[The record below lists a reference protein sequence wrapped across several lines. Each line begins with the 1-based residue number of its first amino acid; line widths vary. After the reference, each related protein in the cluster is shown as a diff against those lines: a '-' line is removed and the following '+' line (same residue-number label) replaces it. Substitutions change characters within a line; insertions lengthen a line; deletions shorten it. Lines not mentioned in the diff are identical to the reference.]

1 MDILDNIATELG
13 FEFHLYIVQDE
24 LFGGKQKASKS
35 FYSRSKETNDFLSK
49 SNKNSDTR
57 NSNTGPTN
65 KNKKPG
71 RKKGGSDDDVSTSPA
86 WIVSSLPKKYFQVPN
101 GMAS

>member
-24 LFGGKQKASKS
+24 LFGGKQKMTKS
-35 FYSRSKETNDFLSK
+35 FYRSRDADDLMSK
-49 SNKNSDTR
+49 SQKTTDYRSA
-57 NSNTGPTN
+57 NTGTTN

-71 RKKGGSDDDVSTSPA
+71 RKKGSH
-86 WIVSSLPKKYFQVPN
+86 K
-101 GMAS
+101 

>member
-24 LFGGKQKASKS
+24 MFGGKLKS
-35 FYSRSKETNDFLSK
+35 FKDGFSRSRENDELPLK
-49 SNKNSDTR
+49 SQQSTDAR
-57 NSNTGPTN
+57 SASTGTIN

-71 RKKGGSDDDVSTSPA
+71 RKKGYCNYN
-86 WIVSSLPKKYFQVPN
+86 SSLTPYQ
-101 GMAS
+101 

>member
-24 LFGGKQKASKS
+24 LFGGKHKLSKS
-35 FYSRSKETNDFLSK
+35 FFTRPREADDFLAK
-49 SNKNSDTR
+49 SQKT
-57 NSNTGPTN
+57 TGTNN

-71 RKKGGSDDDVSTSPA
+71 RKKG
-86 WIVSSLPKKYFQVPN
+86 
-101 GMAS
+101 

>member
-24 LFGGKQKASKS
+24 LFGGRQKLPKS
-35 FYSRSKETNDFLSK
+35 FYTRPRETDDFLSK
-49 SNKNSDTR
+49 PQKSTDFRS
-57 NSNTGPTN
+57 SNTGTTN

-71 RKKGGSDDDVSTSPA
+71 RKKG
-86 WIVSSLPKKYFQVPN
+86 LRNYNFLLFCR
-101 GMAS
+101 

>member
-24 LFGGKQKASKS
+24 LFGGKHKLSKS
-35 FYSRSKETNDFLSK
+35 FFSRSRETDDFAK
-49 SNKNSDTR
+49 SQKTTDFRS
-57 NSNTGPTN
+57 SNTGTTN

-71 RKKGGSDDDVSTSPA
+71 RKKGE
-86 WIVSSLPKKYFQVPN
+86 
-101 GMAS
+101 

>member
-24 LFGGKQKASKS
+24 LFGGKQKLTKS
-35 FYSRSKETNDFLSK
+35 FYSRTRETDDIASTSQK
-49 SNKNSDTR
+49 STDSR
-57 NSNTGPTN
+57 SPNTGPTN

-71 RKKGGSDDDVSTSPA
+71 RKKGENEME
-86 WIVSSLPKKYFQVPN
+86 I
-101 GMAS
+101 

>member
-24 LFGGKQKASKS
+24 MFGGKQKS
-35 FYSRSKETNDFLSK
+35 FKNLYSPTRENDDYLSK
-49 SNKNSDTR
+49 SQKSTDFR
-57 NSNTGPTN
+57 SSSTGPIN

-71 RKKGGSDDDVSTSPA
+71 RKKG
-86 WIVSSLPKKYFQVPN
+86 N
-101 GMAS
+101 

>member
-24 LFGGKQKASKS
+24 LFGGKQKMSKN
-35 FYSRSKETNDFLSK
+35 FFSRSKDTNEFPSK
-49 SNKNSDTR
+49 AQKGSDSR
-57 NSNTGPTN
+57 SSNTGTIN

-71 RKKGGSDDDVSTSPA
+71 RKKG
-86 WIVSSLPKKYFQVPN
+86 
-101 GMAS
+101 

>member
-24 LFGGKQKASKS
+24 LFGGKQKSFKS
-35 FYSRSKETNDFLSK
+35 FYPRTNRENDDLLKSQKNNDFRS
-49 SNKNSDTR
+49 SST
-57 NSNTGPTN
+57 SN

-71 RKKGGSDDDVSTSPA
+71 RKKG
-86 WIVSSLPKKYFQVPN
+86 
-101 GMAS
+101 